1 MTARAADPYR
11 PTIYACYVGY
21 ICQAIINNFAPL
33 LFLTFGSQFGLTL
46 ERLTALTS
54 VNFAVQ
60 LLTDAA
66 ASRLVDRIGYRVS
79 LVGAHVL
86 CMLGLLGM
94 ALLPQVIDPFAA
106 LIAAVCV
113 YAVGGGM
120 IEVLV
125 SPVVEACPGEAKAAA
140 MSLLHSFYCW
150 GQMAVVEWFFNN
162 SSKSF
167 RCGF

>member
-46 ERLTALTS
+46 ERLTVLTS

-94 ALLPQVIDPFAA
+94 ALLPQVMVPFA
-106 LIAAVCV
+106 
-113 YAVGGGM
+113 YST
-120 IEVLV
+120 E
-125 SPVVEACPGEAKAAA
+125 
-140 MSLLHSFYCW
+140 
-150 GQMAVVEWFFNN
+150 
-162 SSKSF
+162 
-167 RCGF
+167 